1 MDRSV
6 FSNAKISRWQER
18 LSMYNF
24 VIQYIEGG
32 KNQFADMFSR
42 PLVNFENKIN
52 TDKFETLGKFYEVE
66 NTPIKVYVPSWTLE
80 LGKLQKNLIL
90 TETEQYNALS
100 LMVATNDEFC
110 KNAPIQELF
119 DIALE
124 QRKDSKLIALINYIE
139 NNVKPEILKFDL
151 KDEYLRYYSKF
162 RNQFKIEKNTGVLL
176 IDNGSEKIC
185 IPRALV
191 AHYLK
196 ICHDETGHFG
206 HDRTKYFLRNTWWP
220 CKEQDIES
228 YVNSCENCIRR
239 KGSYMQSAKPPFKH
253 LNHGLGCF
261 TDLTIDF
268 VHMTRSKRGK
278 KYILTIMCNFSR

>member
-110 KNAPIQELF
+110 KNAPIQELS

-162 RNQFKIEKNTGVLL
+162 RNQFKIEKKNRG
-176 IDNGSEKIC
+176 
-185 IPRALV
+185 
-191 AHYLK
+191 
-196 ICHDETGHFG
+196 
-206 HDRTKYFLRNTWWP
+206 
-220 CKEQDIES
+220 
-228 YVNSCENCIRR
+228 
-239 KGSYMQSAKPPFKH
+239 
-253 LNHGLGCF
+253 F
-261 TDLTIDF
+261 TY
-268 VHMTRSKRGK
+268 R
-278 KYILTIMCNFSR
+278 